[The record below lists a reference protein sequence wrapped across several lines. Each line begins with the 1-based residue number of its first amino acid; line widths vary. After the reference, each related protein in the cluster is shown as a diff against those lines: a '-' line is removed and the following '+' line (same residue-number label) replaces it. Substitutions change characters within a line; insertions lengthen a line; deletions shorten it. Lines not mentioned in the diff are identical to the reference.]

1 MNEIEKLELKE
12 EIFNDLIEYNSR
24 INEDLENIRN
34 GIITIKSAIITISNV
49 LANAK
54 KGLDYYINSNDYAND
69 YLCNRIT
76 NINIEIEKL
85 KDKENK

>member
-1 MNEIEKLELKE
+1 MNEVEKLELKK
-12 EIFNDLIEYNSR
+12 EIFNDLIEYNSH
-24 INEDLENIRN
+24 INGDLENIRN

-54 KGLDYYINSNDYAND
+54 KDLDYYINSNDYAND

>member
-24 INEDLENIRN
+24 INEDLENIRS
-34 GIITIKSAIITISNV
+34 GIITIKSTIITISNI

>member
-1 MNEIEKLELKE
+1 MNEKEKLELKE
-12 EIFNDLIEYNSR
+12 EIFNDLIEYNCR
-24 INEDLENIRN
+24 INENLENIRS

-54 KGLDYYINSNDYAND
+54 KGLDYYINSYDYAND

>member
-1 MNEIEKLELKE
+1 MNEKEKLELKE

-24 INEDLENIRN
+24 INEDLENIRS
-34 GIITIKSAIITISNV
+34 GIITISNV

-85 KDKENK
+85 KHK

>member
-1 MNEIEKLELKE
+1 MNEKEKLELKK

-54 KGLDYYINSNDYAND
+54 KGLDYYINSNDCAND

>member
-1 MNEIEKLELKE
+1 MNEVEKLKLKE

-49 LANAK
+49 LVNAK
-54 KGLDYYINSNDYAND
+54 NGLDYYINSNDDAND

-76 NINIEIEKL
+76 NINNEIEIL

>member
-1 MNEIEKLELKE
+1 MNEKEKLKLKE

-24 INEDLENIRN
+24 INENLENIRN

-54 KGLDYYINSNDYAND
+54 KDLDYYINSNDYAND

>member
-1 MNEIEKLELKE
+1 MNEKEKLELKE

-24 INEDLENIRN
+24 INENLENIRN

>member
-1 MNEIEKLELKE
+1 MNEKEKLKLKE

-54 KGLDYYINSNDYAND
+54 KDLDYYINSNDYAND

-76 NINIEIEKL
+76 DINNEIEIL

>member
-24 INEDLENIRN
+24 INEDLENIKN
-34 GIITIKSAIITISNV
+34 GIITIKNAIITISDV

-54 KGLDYYINSNDYAND
+54 NSLDYYINSNDYAND

-76 NINIEIEKL
+76 DINNEIETL

>member
-1 MNEIEKLELKE
+1 MNKVEKLELKE

-24 INEDLENIRN
+24 INEDLENIRS

-49 LANAK
+49 LANTK
-54 KGLDYYINSNDYAND
+54 NGLDYYISSNDYAND
-69 YLCNRIT
+69 YLCNKIT
-76 NINIEIEKL
+76 DINNEIELL

>member
-1 MNEIEKLELKE
+1 MNEVEKLELKE
-12 EIFNDLIEYNSR
+12 EIFKDLIEYNSR
-24 INEDLENIRN
+24 INENLENIRS

-49 LANAK
+49 LANVK
-54 KGLDYYINSNDYAND
+54 NGLDYYINSNDYAED

-76 NINIEIEKL
+76 DINNEIEIL

>member
-1 MNEIEKLELKE
+1 MNEKEKLELKK
-12 EIFNDLIEYNSR
+12 EIFNDLIDYNSR
-24 INEDLENIRN
+24 INEDLANIKN
-34 GIITIKSAIITISNV
+34 SIIFIKSAIITTSNV
-49 LANAK
+49 LSNAK
-54 KGLDYYINSNDYAND
+54 NDLDCYINYSDYAND

>member
-1 MNEIEKLELKE
+1 MNEKEKLELKK
-12 EIFNDLIEYNSR
+12 EIFNDLIDYNSR
-24 INEDLENIRN
+24 INEDLANIKN
-34 GIITIKSAIITISNV
+34 SIIFIKSTIVTISNV

-54 KGLDYYINSNDYAND
+54 KDLDYYINSNDYAND

>member
-1 MNEIEKLELKE
+1 MNEKEKLELKE

-54 KGLDYYINSNDYAND
+54 KDLDYYINSNDYAND

>member
-1 MNEIEKLELKE
+1 MNEKEKLKLKE

-24 INEDLENIRN
+24 INENLENIRS

-54 KGLDYYINSNDYAND
+54 NGLDYYINSNDYAKD
-69 YLCNRIT
+69 YLCNRIA
-76 NINIEIEKL
+76 NINNEIEIL

>member
-54 KGLDYYINSNDYAND
+54 KDLDYYINSYDYAND

>member
-1 MNEIEKLELKE
+1 MNEKEKLELKE

-24 INEDLENIRN
+24 INEDWENIRS
-34 GIITIKSAIITISNV
+34 GIITIKSAIVTISNV

>member
-1 MNEIEKLELKE
+1 MNEVEKLKLKE

-54 KGLDYYINSNDYAND
+54 NGLDYYINSNDQAVD

-76 NINIEIEKL
+76 NINVEIEKL

>member
-1 MNEIEKLELKE
+1 MNEKEKLKLKE

-54 KGLDYYINSNDYAND
+54 KDLDYYISSNDYAND

>member
-12 EIFNDLIEYNSR
+12 EIFNDLIEYNSH
-24 INEDLENIRN
+24 INGDLENIRN

-54 KGLDYYINSNDYAND
+54 KDLDYYINSNDYAND

>member
-1 MNEIEKLELKE
+1 MNEKENLELKE

-24 INEDLENIRN
+24 INENLENIRS

>member
-1 MNEIEKLELKE
+1 MNEKEKLELKK
-12 EIFNDLIEYNSR
+12 EIFNDLIDYNSR
-24 INEDLENIRN
+24 INEDLENIRS
-34 GIITIKSAIITISNV
+34 GIITISNV
-49 LANAK
+49 LSNAK
-54 KGLDYYINSNDYAND
+54 NDLDYYINYSDYAND

>member
-1 MNEIEKLELKE
+1 MNKKEKLKLKE

-54 KGLDYYINSNDYAND
+54 NCLDYYINSNDYAND

-76 NINIEIEKL
+76 DINNEIELL